1 MKQGILRV
9 WTKELQL
16 ERNGSEGFSGVLE
29 IILPHY
35 QPSLRDDF
43 TLILLIQISEIYYSK
58 MITLEKDS

>member
-1 MKQGILRV
+1 M
-9 WTKELQL
+9 